1 MCQEKL
7 ITVLKAK
14 IETENHFNMCAQE
27 GIFNMRYMTKYDT
40 KHHHERFTAKLQD
53 YSLAIFKIVQSHYLR
68 QKYSNIE
75 SVLLKTFAP
84 TIHRVKRGSYTIAT
98 REVNLMFFGR
108 GEDIVNLSASAT

>member
-75 SVLLKTFAP
+75 SV
-84 TIHRVKRGSYTIAT
+84 IHRVKRGSYTIAT